1 MSKLKIAVIGTGLVG
16 TFHAEAFF
24 RNPNSELVA
33 VCDVD
38 KEKVNSVAQSFNC
51 KAYEDFTKL
60 INTETLDAISIATPE
75 QIRIEPAVMSVKKGL
90 KILLEKPLGRNLEK
104 IHELVDKIKDHNK
117 IISVNFILHEDPRYK
132 LMKEKIKNDEI
143 GNIVSCFAR
152 RRGNRFGIE
161 IYAPWTDLL
170 SSTLIHDIQMTMSIN
185 KSKPVRVFAEAVIRE
200 CKEYD
205 SHDAVMAIMK
215 FDDGSLASFETSWV
229 LPKNQPEPLD
239 PALHVIGDK
248 GSIIIEG
255 SSMGLQMQTETNY
268 MKPDIANWPTID
280 SKVDGCLK
288 RGLDKFIEDC
298 VFDQKPAVNLQAALE
313 AERVVFAMKESIAKG
328 TPIDINIS

>member
-104 IHELVDKIKDHNK
+104 IHELVDKIKDWLATN
-117 IISVNFILHEDPRYK
+117 ER
-132 LMKEKIKNDEI
+132 NDE
-143 GNIVSCFAR
+143 
-152 RRGNRFGIE
+152 
-161 IYAPWTDLL
+161 
-170 SSTLIHDIQMTMSIN
+170 DISYSQTHHM
-185 KSKPVRVFAEAVIRE
+185 
-200 CKEYD
+200 
-205 SHDAVMAIMK
+205 
-215 FDDGSLASFETSWV
+215 
-229 LPKNQPEPLD
+229 
-239 PALHVIGDK
+239 
-248 GSIIIEG
+248 
-255 SSMGLQMQTETNY
+255 MGLPFHFY
-268 MKPDIANWPTID
+268 RRLPV
-280 SKVDGCLK
+280 S
-288 RGLDKFIEDC
+288 
-298 VFDQKPAVNLQAALE
+298 
-313 AERVVFAMKESIAKG
+313 
-328 TPIDINIS
+328 